1 VLAGEPNGQIV
12 LVLRPTSAVPDRN
25 ANGATV
31 PNSIEGLTAETLG
44 FGLNSGQA
52 SRKRKA
58 ALDLPPP
65 KESKAAYSSYV
76 FPARAQH

>member
-1 VLAGEPNGQIV
+1 MGRQF
-12 LVLRPTSAVPDRN
+12 PT
-25 ANGATV
+25 
-31 PNSIEGLTAETLG
+31 SIEGLTAETLA